1 MGVLKDDIHKL
12 VDSTSDTSLL
22 EDVFMILSSR
32 NSYNQGELWTSLT
45 DQQRKKVLQSES
57 QISNLEDWISNDEV
71 KNISKTWL
79 KK

>member
-12 VDSTSDTSLL
+12 VDSTSDTNLL